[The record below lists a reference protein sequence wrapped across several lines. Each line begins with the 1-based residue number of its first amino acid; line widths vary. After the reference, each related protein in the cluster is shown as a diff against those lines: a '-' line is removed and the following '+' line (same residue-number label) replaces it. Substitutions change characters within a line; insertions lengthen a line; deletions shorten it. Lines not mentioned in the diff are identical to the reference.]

1 MPSVTIRPALVGKFA
16 IVLEE
21 VATAQGISTAAVL
34 RQLMTEAWGPNL
46 ENAPTTPA
54 GMTAIPDRHTRQASP
69 SNPVAIPVHP
79 TGTARPPNPAPDDLF
94 AQSA

>member
-16 IVLEE
+16 TVLED
-21 VATAQGISTAAVL
+21 VAIAQGMSTAAVL

-46 ENAPTTPA
+46 ENAPMTPA
-54 GMTAIPDRHTRQASP
+54 GMTVKPDSHTRQVSP
-69 SNPVAIPVHP
+69 SNPVAMTDKP
-79 TGTARPPNPAPDDLF
+79 TGPVRQSNPVPDDLF

>member
-16 IVLEE
+16 TVLEE
-21 VATAQGISTAAVL
+21 VAIAQGMSTAAVL
-34 RQLMTEAWGPNL
+34 RQLMTEAWGTNL
-46 ENAPTTPA
+46 ENAPTTPV
-54 GMTAIPDRHTRQASP
+54 GMTVIPDSHTRQVSP
-69 SNPVAIPVHP
+69 SNPVAMPVNP

>member
-16 IVLEE
+16 TVLEE
-21 VATAQGISTAAVL
+21 VAIAQGMSTAAVL

-46 ENAPTTPA
+46 ENAPV
-54 GMTAIPDRHTRQASP
+54 GMTVKPDSHTRQVSP
-69 SNPVAIPVHP
+69 SNPVAMPVHP